1 MKPSIYNRICTF
13 LSALWMAF
21 CGIALLV
28 ILLFRNR
35 VDYYAKTEPALSAVV
50 VMFLLAGIL
59 SAAYLRTGQ
68 KKKSTVQTPEIPQW
82 IILPFSVALFVLQAV
97 QQYNIFFL
105 TNWDSSRIVYLATQI
120 ASPDYTGTVS
130 SYLSM
135 YPNNTL
141 LTWLYACLFPMGTAL
156 GLHWAYFVILIQ
168 CVLSCIGGW
177 MLFALAKQL
186 FSVVGA
192 CCVWFVYAVH
202 IALNPWL
209 GVLYSDPIT
218 LCVPIGILYLY
229 DLIQNGRHLPLKWS
243 LIGMLAYVGYQL
255 KPFSAIAAIAVLLVD
270 LLQMLSQRNKQQ
282 LRRTLVGY
290 AAMVLPVLVL
300 AVTFGGFVFPSMKV
314 TVDHEARLGAPH
326 FLMMGLNSSTNGAWD
341 INDVLFS
348 VQQPDRA
355 ARDAANLHEATRRL
369 QQMGLTGL
377 TEHLRNKL
385 LVSFA
390 DGTYAWGQEGDFY
403 LHIPPEPNSTLAPF
417 LRDVFYNQGRFYSIW
432 EAFQNL
438 IWYLLLFGSC
448 IGGFIALRRKECS
461 PTIIALFLSLLGI
474 SAYVMIFESR
484 ARYLFIYAPVFLLTA
499 AYGVLPR
506 WQQSNK

>member
-1 MKPSIYNRICTF
+1 
-13 LSALWMAF
+13 L
-21 CGIALLV
+21 
-28 ILLFRNR
+28 
-35 VDYYAKTEPALSAVV
+35 
-50 VMFLLAGIL
+50 
-59 SAAYLRTGQ
+59 
-68 KKKSTVQTPEIPQW
+68 
-82 IILPFSVALFVLQAV
+82 
-97 QQYNIFFL
+97 
-105 TNWDSSRIVYLATQI
+105 
-120 ASPDYTGTVS
+120 
-130 SYLSM
+130 
-135 YPNNTL
+135 
-141 LTWLYACLFPMGTAL
+141 
-156 GLHWAYFVILIQ
+156 
-168 CVLSCIGGW
+168 
-177 MLFALAKQL
+177 
-186 FSVVGA
+186 
-192 CCVWFVYAVH
+192 
-202 IALNPWL
+202 
-209 GVLYSDPIT
+209 
-218 LCVPIGILYLY
+218 
-229 DLIQNGRHLPLKWS
+229 
-243 LIGMLAYVGYQL
+243 LAYVGYQL

-300 AVTFGGFVFPSMKV
+300 AVTFGELVFPSMKV

-326 FLMMGLNSSTNGAWD
+326 FLTMGLNSSTNGAWD

-403 LHIPPEPNSTLAPF
+403 LHILPEPNSTLAPF
-417 LRDVFYNQGRFYSIW
+417 LRNVFYNQGRFYSIW

-448 IGGFIALRRKECS
+448 IGGYTALRRKEYS